1 MNKKQIVIIGGGLQG
16 LATANALM
24 DRGEEVLLLERDS
37 DVATSTS
44 FANAGMMTPSQ
55 SSPWNSP
62 SDIAQI
68 FAGIGKV
75 DSPMLM
81 KIDQM
86 PSLFFWGLKFLR
98 NSTPKRFNE
107 ISRNLFELA
116 NYSKNL
122 TVQFRKRN
130 KVTYDESEKGTL
142 KIYRNTESLNKSISQ
157 HEKIFSNLDAV
168 KIINKEELI
177 ELEPQL
183 KEIQSELSGGLLF
196 SNDEVGDAYK
206 FCKILEE
213 RIRNN
218 GGRILT
224 NTNINKI
231 LINKGHVK
239 GIVTERAIL
248 EAERVVIC
256 SGSWSREL
264 LKKVGLN
271 LPVRPVKGYSLT
283 FDTTG
288 LNNVPNISL
297 VDESIHTA
305 VTSFQNRI
313 RVAGTAE
320 FAGYDDAIHPKRI
333 DYLYRMLENI
343 YPSLY
348 SQLEE
353 GEGKIWHGFRP
364 MSADGLP
371 FIGTTK
377 IKGLFVN
384 CGQGHLGWTLAMG
397 SAALLADQLQDKD
410 SEIDRNPYLASRSL

>member
-1 MNKKQIVIIGGGLQG
+1 MQG
-16 LATANALM
+16 LATANALIE
-24 DRGEEVLLLERDS
+24 RGEEILLLERDS

-68 FAGIGKV
+68 LAGIGKV

-81 KIDQM
+81 KVDQI
-86 PSLFFWGLKFLR
+86 PSLFFWGLKFIR
-98 NSTPKRFNE
+98 NSTPKRFKE

-122 TVQFRKRN
+122 TVEFRKRN
-130 KVTYDESEKGTL
+130 NVTYDESEKGTL
-142 KIYRNTESLNKSISQ
+142 KIYRNSESMNKSISQ
-157 HEKIFSNLDAV
+157 QEKIFSNLDAV
-168 KIINKEELI
+168 KIINKEELV

-183 KEIQSELSGGLLF
+183 KEIQTELSGGLLF

-224 NTNINKI
+224 KTNINKI

-348 SQLEE
+348 RQLEE

-371 FIGTTK
+371 FIGNTK
-377 IKGLFVN
+377 IEGLFVN

-397 SAALLADQLQDKD
+397 SAALLADQLQFKD
-410 SEIDRNPYLASRSL
+410 SEIDKNPYLASRSL

>member
-16 LATANALM
+16 LATANALI
-24 DRGEEVLLLERDS
+24 DRGEEVLILERDS

-68 FAGIGKV
+68 LAGIGKV

-81 KIDQM
+81 KVNQM
-86 PSLFFWGLKFLR
+86 PSLFFWGFKFLR

-122 TVQFRKRN
+122 TIQFRKRN

-142 KIYRNTESLNKSISQ
+142 KIYRNSESMNKSISQ

-168 KIINKEELI
+168 KIIPRDELI

-183 KEIQSELSGGLLF
+183 KDIQTELSGGLLF

-231 LINKGHVK
+231 LVNKGYVK
-239 GIVTERAIL
+239 GIVTDRAIL
-248 EAERVVIC
+248 EAERVIIC

-305 VTSFQNRI
+305 VTSFQDRI

-348 SQLEE
+348 SQLDE

-371 FIGTTK
+371 FIGATK
-377 IKGLFVN
+377 IEGLFVN

-397 SAALLADQLQDKD
+397 SAALLADQLQFKD
-410 SEIDRNPYLASRSL
+410 SEIDRNPYLANRSL

>member
-16 LATANALM
+16 LATANALVE
-24 DRGEEVLLLERDS
+24 RGEEVLLLERES

-68 FAGIGKV
+68 LAGIGKV

-81 KIDQM
+81 KVNQI
-86 PSLFFWGLKFLR
+86 PSVFFWGLKFLR

-130 KVTYDESEKGTL
+130 NVTYDESEKGTL
-142 KIYRNTESLNKSISQ
+142 KIYRNTESMNKSISQ

-183 KEIQSELSGGLLF
+183 KEIQTELSGGLLF

-353 GEGKIWHGFRP
+353 GQGKIWHGFRP

-397 SAALLADQLQDKD
+397 SAALLADQLQFKD

>member
-16 LATANALM
+16 LATANALIE
-24 DRGEEVLLLERDS
+24 RGEEVLLLERDS

-68 FAGIGKV
+68 LAGIGKV

-81 KIDQM
+81 KVDQI

-98 NSTPKRFNE
+98 NSTPKRFKE

-122 TVQFRKRN
+122 TVEFRKRN
-130 KVTYDESEKGTL
+130 NVTYDESEKGTL
-142 KIYRNTESLNKSISQ
+142 KIYRNSESMNKSISQ
-157 HEKIFSNLDAV
+157 QEKIFSNLDAV

-183 KEIQSELSGGLLF
+183 KEIQTELSGGLLF

-248 EAERVVIC
+248 ESERVVIC

-377 IKGLFVN
+377 IEGLFVN
-384 CGQGHLGWTLAMG
+384 CGHGHLGWTLAMG
-397 SAALLADQLQDKD
+397 SAALLADQLQFKD

>member
-1 MNKKQIVIIGGGLQG
+1 MNKNQIVIIGGGLQG
-16 LATANALM
+16 LATANALIE
-24 DRGEEVLLLERDS
+24 RGEEVLLLERDNE
-37 DVATSTS
+37 VATSAS

-68 FAGIGKV
+68 FSGIGKI
-75 DSPMLM
+75 DSPMML
-81 KIDQM
+81 KLNQI

-98 NSTPKRFNE
+98 NSTPNRFSQ
-107 ISRNLFELA
+107 ISRDLFSLA
-116 NYSKNL
+116 NFSKDL
-122 TVQFRKRN
+122 TVQFREEN
-130 KVTYDESEKGTL
+130 NASYDESQKGTL
-142 KIYRNTESLNKSISQ
+142 KIFRNTVALNHSIEL
-157 HEKIFSNLDAV
+157 HKRIFSNLDGIE
-168 KIINKEELI
+168 IIDSDRLMDI
-177 ELEPQL
+177 EPQL
-183 KEIQSELSGGLLF
+183 KDIQSQLSGGLLF

-213 RIRNN
+213 KIRTN

-224 NTNINKI
+224 NTKINKI
-231 LINKGHVK
+231 LVDKKQVK
-239 GIVTERAIL
+239 GIVTDRAIL
-248 EAERVVIC
+248 EAERIIIC

-283 FDTTG
+283 LDTAG

-305 VTSFQNRI
+305 VTAFQNRI

-320 FAGYDDAIHPKRI
+320 FAGFDDSIHPKRI
-333 DYLYRMLENI
+333 DYLHRMLETI

-348 SQLEE
+348 SQIDKT
-353 GEGKIWHGFRP
+353 EGKVWHGFRP

-371 FIGTTK
+371 FIGKTRLN
-377 IKGLFVN
+377 GLYIN
-384 CGQGHLGWTLAMG
+384 SGQGHLGWTLAMG
-397 SAALLADQLQDKD
+397 SANLLADQIQGKE
-410 SEIDRNPYLASRSL
+410 SAIDIKPYLASRSL

>member
-16 LATANALM
+16 LATANALIE
-24 DRGEEVLLLERDS
+24 RGEEILLLERES

-62 SDIAQI
+62 ADIAQI
-68 FAGIGKV
+68 LAGIGKV
-75 DSPMLM
+75 DSPMLL
-81 KIDQM
+81 KLNQI

-116 NYSKNL
+116 NYSKEL
-122 TVQFRKRN
+122 TIQFRKKN
-130 KVTYDESEKGTL
+130 NATYDESEKGTL
-142 KIYRNTESLNKSISQ
+142 KIYRNPESMQKSINQ
-157 HEKIFSNLDAV
+157 HEKIFSNLDSV
-168 KIINKEELI
+168 KIIKNKDLVD
-177 ELEPQL
+177 LEPQL
-183 KEIQSELSGGLLF
+183 KDIQSELSGGLLF

-213 RIRNN
+213 KIRKN

-224 NTNINKI
+224 NTKINKI

-239 GIVTERAIL
+239 GIVTDRAIL
-248 EAERVVIC
+248 ETERLIIC

-264 LKKVGLN
+264 LKQVGLN

-320 FAGYDDAIHPKRI
+320 FAGYDDSIHPKRI
-333 DYLYRMLENI
+333 DYLYRMLESI

-348 SQLEE
+348 GQLEE
-353 GEGKIWHGFRP
+353 NEGKVWHGFRP

-371 FIGTTK
+371 FIGGTK
-377 IKGLFVN
+377 IEGLFVN

-397 SAALLADQLQDKD
+397 SASLLADQVQYKD
-410 SEIDRNPYLASRSL
+410 SKIDISPYLASRSM

>member
-16 LATANALM
+16 LATANALVE
-24 DRGEEVLLLERDS
+24 RGEEILLLERES

-62 SDIAQI
+62 SDFAQI
-68 FAGIGKV
+68 LAGIGKV

-81 KIDQM
+81 KVNQI

-130 KVTYDESEKGTL
+130 NVTYDESEKGTL
-142 KIYRNTESLNKSISQ
+142 KIYRNTESMNKSISQ

-183 KEIQSELSGGLLF
+183 KEIQNELSGGLLF

-213 RIRNN
+213 RIRNS

-353 GEGKIWHGFRP
+353 GQGKIWHGFRP

-397 SAALLADQLQDKD
+397 SAALLADQLQFKD

>member
-16 LATANALM
+16 LATANALIE
-24 DRGEEVLLLERDS
+24 RGEEILLLERDS
-37 DVATSTS
+37 DVATATS

-68 FAGIGKV
+68 LAGIGKV

-81 KIDQM
+81 KVDQI
-86 PSLFFWGLKFLR
+86 PSVFFWGLKFLR

-130 KVTYDESEKGTL
+130 NVSYDESEKGTL
-142 KIYRNTESLNKSISQ
+142 KIYRNSESMNKSIRQ
-157 HEKIFSNLDAV
+157 HEKIFSNLDAL
-168 KIINKEELI
+168 KIIDKEELI

-183 KEIQSELSGGLLF
+183 KEIQTELSGGLLF

-239 GIVTERAIL
+239 GIVTDRAIL

-343 YPSLY
+343 YPTLY

-353 GEGKIWHGFRP
+353 EEGKIWHGFRP

-377 IKGLFVN
+377 IEGLFVN

-397 SAALLADQLQDKD
+397 SAALLADQLQFRD

>member
-16 LATANALM
+16 LATANALI

-68 FAGIGKV
+68 LAGIGKV

-81 KIDQM
+81 KVDQM

-122 TVQFRKRN
+122 TVEFRKRN
-130 KVTYDESEKGTL
+130 NVTYDESEKGTL
-142 KIYRNTESLNKSISQ
+142 KIYRNSESMNKSISQ

-168 KIINKEELI
+168 KIIPRDELI

-183 KEIQSELSGGLLF
+183 KEIQTKLSGGLLF

-231 LINKGHVK
+231 LVNKGYVK
-239 GIVTERAIL
+239 GIVTDRAIL
-248 EAERVVIC
+248 EAERVIIC

-305 VTSFQNRI
+305 VTSFQDRI

-377 IKGLFVN
+377 IEGLFVN
-384 CGQGHLGWTLAMG
+384 CGHGHLGWTLAMG
-397 SAALLADQLQDKD
+397 SASLLADQLQFKD